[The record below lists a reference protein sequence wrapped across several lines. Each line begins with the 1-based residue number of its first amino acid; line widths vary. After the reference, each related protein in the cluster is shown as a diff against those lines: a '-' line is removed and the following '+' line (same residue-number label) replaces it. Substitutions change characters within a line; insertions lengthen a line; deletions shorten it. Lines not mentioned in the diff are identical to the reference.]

1 MRFFTCVLD
10 PEERGATEAI
20 LRRYESLPRRRD
32 LEFRWYS
39 GPRLAVLTAW
49 DDPFGDPMFV
59 PGAGPDGDWFAIGTV
74 RLDNR
79 ADMAR
84 LIDGDA
90 AGLSDIELVL
100 RVVAAHGTRYVPAF
114 IGDFAFVVWNGH
126 TRTAVAAC
134 DAFAVRR
141 LYYSEQNGLVAFS
154 SRAEALAG
162 RKGYDVRHLMEVVA
176 QRTRSPDRCAFA
188 GVYPIPRATMAL
200 LHAGRSLTIRRYW
213 NASDYAV
220 DGSWTGTERE
230 AADECRRLLA
240 ESVRLRM
247 GQRGQT
253 WAHLSGG
260 LDSSSIVSC
269 AQWLTERGEG
279 DGGLA
284 GTVTFVDRDGTGTD
298 EREYS
303 DSVVDRWKVSNTAI
317 INPPTWYDGT
327 CELPHLDQPTRDILV
342 YPRDRRM
349 CATVRAAGGRVLLT
363 GTGGDQLFSGTMLFF
378 ADWIVRGR
386 LAAALGEMA
395 RRAATG
401 RVSFWQLAYRN
412 ALLPLL
418 PRAMQLRLV
427 HDQDEVPTI
436 PWLDHSTISR
446 LGLGQRPAVTAP
458 AYGGRPGQ
466 KYHHAAVSMVDTI
479 TENYQGGVVADCLD
493 VRHPLLYRPLV
504 EFALGLPPELRARPH
519 AHRWVLRQ
527 AMHGILPEQVR
538 TRVGKPG
545 TSDFLAWSLSTE
557 QERLSALVRSPILA
571 DLGVVRREELE
582 LAFKNVV
589 HHVQGSDRLCAT
601 LFNTLAVEMWLQ
613 IRSGRWPR

>member
-10 PEERGATEAI
+10 PEERGVTEGT
-20 LRRYESLPRRRD
+20 LRSYESLPRSRE
-32 LEFRWYS
+32 LQFRWHS
-39 GPRLAVLTAW
+39 ATRLAVLTAW
-49 DDPFGDPMFV
+49 DDPYGDPMFA
-59 PGAGPDGDWFAIGTV
+59 PGPDGDWVAVGDV

-79 ADMAR
+79 AYLVR
-84 LIDGDA
+84 WIDGDA
-90 AGLSDIELVL
+90 TGLSDLELVL
-100 RVVAAHGTRYVPAF
+100 RVVATHGTRYVPAF
-114 IGDFAFVVWNGH
+114 IGDFAFVVWNSR

-134 DAFAVRR
+134 DAFAARR
-141 LYYSEQNGLVAFS
+141 LYYSEQDGLVAFS
-154 SRAEALAG
+154 SRAEALAA
-162 RKGYDVRHLMEVVA
+162 RKGYDVCYLTEVVA
-176 QRTRSPDRCAFA
+176 QRTRSPDRSAYA
-188 GVYPIPRATMAL
+188 DVHPIPRATMAL
-200 LHAGRSLTIRRYW
+200 LHAGRSLTLRRYW

-220 DGSWTGTERE
+220 EGSWVGAERE
-230 AADECRRLLA
+230 AADECRRLLT

-247 GQRGQT
+247 GQKGQT

-269 AQWLTERGEG
+269 AQWLTERGDG
-279 DGGLA
+279 AGGLA

-303 DSVVDRWKVSNTAI
+303 DSVVARWKVPNTTI
-317 INPPTWYDGT
+317 INPPTWYDDA
-327 CELPHLDQPTRDILV
+327 CELPHIDQPTRDIFI
-342 YPRDRRM
+342 YPRDRRV
-349 CATVRAAGGRVLLT
+349 CATVRTAGGHVLLT

-378 ADWIVRGR
+378 ADWIVQGR
-386 LAAALGEMA
+386 LSAALGEMA

-418 PRAMQLRLV
+418 PHSMQVRLV
-427 HDQDEVPTI
+427 RDQDEVPTI

-446 LGLGQRPAVTAP
+446 FGLGQRPAVTAP
-458 AYGGRPGQ
+458 AYGGRLGQ
-466 KYHHAAVSMVDTI
+466 KYHHSAVSMVDTI
-479 TENYQGGVVADCLD
+479 TENYQGGLVADCLD

-527 AMHGILPEQVR
+527 AMDGILPEKVR

-557 QERLSALVRSPILA
+557 QERLAALVRSPILA
-571 DLGVVRREELE
+571 DLGVIQRAALE
-582 LAFKNVV
+582 AAFKNVV
-589 HHVQGSDRLCAT
+589 HRVPGSERLCAT

-613 IRSGRWPR
+613 IRSGRWPVYS